1 MADRSQHPGQIMET
15 QTRYDLNAA
24 IENWRAELAAQPNL
38 TMEVR
43 RELETHLRD
52 AIAGFQQR
60 GLNDEESFWLACKRV
75 GQPPRLGEEFMKINP
90 AVRWQE
96 RVFWMALILF
106 SLQIWIL
113 ACRFLV
119 KIPLI
124 GMYDYF
130 PKQLDRMGGSIFIFL
145 TSFLPILAFAV
156 YFVRGGIKP
165 LIQIFQFLFRSR
177 LIFITTA
184 LTLILIIHSYF
195 FDWPGTSW
203 IGMGRTMGGQ
213 IMSSTG
219 AMMTAGNYISN
230 NFLSQF
236 CMDFLFTER
245 LPLILVFLIALFMPA
260 QRRLTLKRA

>member
-1 MADRSQHPGQIMET
+1 MET
-15 QTRYDLNAA
+15 PTRYNLNVV
-24 IENWRAELAAQPNL
+24 IENWRSELAAQPNL
-38 TMEVR
+38 PLEVR

-52 AIAGFQQR
+52 AITGFQQR

-75 GQPPRLGEEFMKINP
+75 GQPPRLGEEFMKVDP
-90 AVRWQE
+90 AVCWQE

-106 SLQIWIL
+106 SLQIWVL

-119 KIPLI
+119 KIPLM

-130 PKQLDRMGGSIFIFL
+130 PKQLDRIGGPIFIFL

-165 LIQIFQFLFRSR
+165 LVQIFQFLFRSR

-203 IGMGRTMGGQ
+203 IGIGRTMGGQ

-219 AMMTAGNYISN
+219 AMMTSGNYISN
-230 NFLSQF
+230 NYLSQF

-245 LPLILVFLIALFMPA
+245 LPLMLIVLITLFMPTQKQKA
-260 QRRLTLKRA
+260 PKHA

>member
-1 MADRSQHPGQIMET
+1 MET
-15 QTRYDLNAA
+15 PTRYNLNVV
-24 IENWRAELAAQPNL
+24 IENWRSELAAQPNL
-38 TMEVR
+38 PLEVR

-52 AIAGFQQR
+52 AITGFQQR

-75 GQPPRLGEEFMKINP
+75 GQPPRLGEEFMKVDP
-90 AVRWQE
+90 AVCWQE

-106 SLQIWIL
+106 SLQIWVL

-119 KIPLI
+119 KIQLM

-130 PKQLDRMGGSIFIFL
+130 PKQLDRIGGPIFIFL

-165 LIQIFQFLFRSR
+165 LVQIFQFLFRSR

-203 IGMGRTMGGQ
+203 IGIGRTMGGQ

-219 AMMTAGNYISN
+219 AMMTSGNYISN
-230 NFLSQF
+230 NYLSQF

-245 LPLILVFLIALFMPA
+245 LPLMLIVLITLFMPTQKQKA
-260 QRRLTLKRA
+260 PKHA

>member
-1 MADRSQHPGQIMET
+1 MET
-15 QTRYDLNAA
+15 QSSYDLKAA
-24 IENWRAELAAQPNL
+24 IENWRAEFTAQPNL
-38 TMEVR
+38 TAEVR

-75 GQPPRLGEEFMKINP
+75 GQPPKLGEEFVKANP
-90 AVRWQE
+90 EVCWQE

-113 ACRFLV
+113 ACRFLL
-119 KIPLI
+119 KIPLM

-130 PKQLDRMGGSIFIFL
+130 PKQLDRMGGPIFIFL

-184 LTLILIIHSYF
+184 PTLILIIHTHFYF

-213 IMSSTG
+213 MMSSTG
-219 AMMTAGNYISN
+219 AMMTDGNYLSN
-230 NFLSQF
+230 NYLSQF
-236 CMDFLFTER
+236 STDFLFTER
-245 LPLILVFLIALFMPA
+245 LPLMLVVLIALFMPTQKQKA
-260 QRRLTLKRA
+260 PKHA